1 MAPKILFIILN
12 HNSEEY
18 LIKCIS
24 SVKNQSISNNKI
36 VLVDNASTDNSI
48 DLISKTFPDI
58 EIISNTVN
66 LGLGSGFNIALKK
79 YMENYDYFV
88 LMNSDVVLDIKWCE
102 ILINYLEENK
112 NVWSVN
118 GLMMVGGSDLI
129 DNAGGQIL
137 NILFGIFIGHLG
149 NQSLS
154 NISKSN
160 FNKPFKVFFN
170 ICNAMI
176 IRKDVLIRVGFFD
189 PSYFMYYEDID
200 LSWRIL
206 LNGHEV
212 HCNPRAVAY
221 HFGGS
226 SKKGRELVLNLTGY
240 MERNLLATYYKNI
253 STPFLLIIFP
263 ILLVARLLGAVLY
276 FFVSPRVTI
285 SKVNGIIKFFLS
297 LGSYYMKRKEIQKFR
312 VVKELEIYRNNHGS
326 LMNLKSVFFYFSP
339 WISRI
344 KQFIN
349 E

>member
-24 SVKNQSISNNKI
+24 SAKNQSISNNKI

-112 NVWSVN
+112 NLWSVN
-118 GLMMVGGSDLI
+118 GLMMVSGSDLI

-149 NQSLS
+149 NQNLS
-154 NISKSN
+154 DTLKNNI
-160 FNKPFKVFFN
+160 NKPFKVFFN

-189 PSYFMYYEDID
+189 PLYFMYYEDVD

-206 LNGHEV
+206 LSGYEV
-212 HCNPRAVAY
+212 RCNPRAVAY

-226 SKKGRELVLNLTGY
+226 SKKGRKLVLNLTGY
-240 MERNLLATYYKNI
+240 MEKNLLATYFKNM
-253 STPFLLIIFP
+253 STAFLLIIFP
-263 ILLVARLLGAVLY
+263 IMFIIRFISAFIYIFIHPKVAVSKILGI
-276 FFVSPRVTI
+276 F
-285 SKVNGIIKFFLS
+285 KFFIS
-297 LGSYYMKRKEIQKFR
+297 LKYFYVKRSEVQILRRVKDREVFKNNPGKLINFR
-312 VVKELEIYRNNHGS
+312 K
-326 LMNLKSVFFYFSP
+326 VFTFLPS
-339 WISRI
+339 WLRRI
-344 KQFIN
+344 KKFIN